1 MKLCLPYFSWQKLKV
16 SSTIIIASL
25 LLSGAAFYNGYPLI
39 YPDTG
44 GYIGLQN
51 LSFRSFFYN
60 LFIYPSV
67 WFHSLWA
74 VVFVQS
80 LIVAHLLHLVLRV
93 VFRVTSLISYL
104 LMIVLLCIFTS
115 LPWITGFI
123 MPDIFTGVMLL
134 SLFLIL
140 LCRENLCV
148 GEKIYLFILIV
159 LSATVHL
166 THIPLAVSMI
176 IIVWLFRVINK
187 KNKRLPMPN
196 LLKASLAIF
205 LAFILVIAN
214 NYRTQRV
221 FTLSPGGYAFL
232 LARLV
237 ADGPAVKYLEKS
249 CPEKKYKLCDYLQE
263 LPSNSS
269 KFLWPEDSP
278 FRKVGWIDGYQK
290 EGSEIVR
297 GTIILYPFDVAKQ
310 CLKNTVLQSV
320 KFLTHR
326 KSCLDALYVCYPLW
340 SYYPNEFQE
349 FEKSKQSQNRLN
361 LRGLNY
367 LHLVFSGLALLAAGI
382 AFLIFFKQ
390 PQYLSVIFLYFI
402 GVAYLL
408 QALLT
413 GCLSVPDHRFGGRM
427 IWLLPFFSI
436 ASLMH
441 IMNHWKEY
449 VWIKSL

>member
-1 MKLCLPYFSWQKLKV
+1 MRSWMSDMLWQKLK
-16 SSTIIIASL
+16 SWSTIIVATL
-25 LLSGAAFYNGYPLI
+25 FLSSSAFYNGYPLV

-60 LFIYPSV
+60 LFIYPSI
-67 WFHSLWA
+67 WFHSLWL

-80 LIVAHLLHLVLRV
+80 LIVAHLLHLFLRI
-93 VFRVTSLISYL
+93 VFKVTSLISYL
-104 LMIVLLCIFTS
+104 VMIVLLCLLTS

-123 MPDIFTGVMLL
+123 MPDIFTGVLLL
-134 SLFLIL
+134 SLYLMFF
-140 LCRENLCV
+140 CWENLDLC
-148 GEKIYLFILIV
+148 EKIYLFLLTVI
-159 LSATVHL
+159 SATVHL
-166 THIPLAVSMI
+166 THIPLALGMI
-176 IIVWLFRVINK
+176 VIVWFFRLII
-187 KNKRLPMPN
+187 KNKNRFPVPY
-196 LLKASLAIF
+196 LLSASLAIF

-249 CPEKKYKLCDYLQE
+249 CPEKKYKLCDYLRE

-297 GTIILYPFDVAKQ
+297 GTILLYPFDVAKQ

-320 KFLTHR
+320 KFLTLR
-326 KSCLDALYVCYPLW
+326 GSCLDASYVTGPIR
-340 SYYPNEFQE
+340 SYFPNEFQE
-349 FEKSKQSQNRLN
+349 FEKSKQSQKRLD

-367 LHLVFSGLALLAAGI
+367 LHLVFGGVSLLAAGI
-382 AFLIFFKQ
+382 AFLIFLKQ
-390 PQYLSVIFLYFI
+390 PQYRSVIFLYFF
-402 GVAYLL
+402 GAAYLL

-427 IWLLPFFSI
+427 IWLMPFFSI

-441 IMNHWKEY
+441 IINHWKEY
-449 VWIKSL
+449 AWIKSL